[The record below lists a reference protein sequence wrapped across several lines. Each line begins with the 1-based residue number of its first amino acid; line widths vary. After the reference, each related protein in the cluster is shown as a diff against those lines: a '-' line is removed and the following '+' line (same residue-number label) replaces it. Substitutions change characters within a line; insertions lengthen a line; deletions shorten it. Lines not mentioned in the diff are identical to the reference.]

1 MKLWKYSSIG
11 AIVLFSVSLIAI
23 AENEQ
28 AYNGDSLLS
37 AGTPNVS
44 DNSTYIDKDDS
55 SAKPAAWLDKVVA
68 LADKQGEV
76 TNASNLPEESASTEA
91 GASQEE
97 APAPPLPFHTIE
109 GYGGGAIT
117 PMAYLVNPG
126 KKGTVFG
133 LPSAAFSNVVAGEK
147 NLQAFTFTETL
158 FGRVELGFAADRF
171 GTGTLGHDIQKAT
184 GVDAIDDDSVWL
196 YNFNVRTLLVEENSF
211 GIPFLPAITGGVH
224 FKVNDG
230 ISSVNRKLGGA
241 LSSIGYDSAS
251 GVDYTIT
258 ASKTIVD
265 KLTLNRPLIVSAGLR
280 NSSASQLG
288 FLGFGD
294 DRSWTFEGNVAYL
307 PTNWLLVA
315 YEFRQKANPYE
326 KIPGLVGEE
335 NNWQA
340 IDVSWIINDHATL
353 VGGWG
358 MFGNLANTVEDGA
371 WFLQFK
377 YEF

>member
-1 MKLWKYSSIG
+1 MKLWQIFLAAVVSSLLFASVGVAQQKQNESYSSYSNDG
-11 AIVLFSVSLIAI
+11 VQ
-23 AENEQ
+23 N
-28 AYNGDSLLS
+28 YN
-37 AGTPNVS
+37 S
-44 DNSTYIDKDDS
+44 DYIEKDDA
-55 SAKPAAWLDKVVA
+55 SAKLAGWLDKVVA
-68 LADKQGEV
+68 LADKEQEV
-76 TNASNLPEESASTEA
+76 TGGSNLPEENAA
-91 GASQEE
+91 PAEE

-126 KKGTVFG
+126 KKGTIFG
-133 LPSAAFSNVVAGEK
+133 LPAAAFSNVVAGEK

-158 FGRVELGFAADRF
+158 FGRVELGYAVDRF

-184 GVDAIDDDSVWL
+184 GVDAIDDDAVWL
-196 YNFNVRTLLVEENSF
+196 HNFNIRGLLLEENSF

-230 ISSVNRKLGGA
+230 IGSVNRKLGGA
-241 LSSIGYDSAS
+241 LSSIGYESAS

-265 KLTLNRPLIVSAGLR
+265 KLTFNRPLIVSAGLR

-326 KIPGLVGEE
+326 KIPGLVGDED
-335 NNWQA
+335 NWQA
-340 IDVSWIINDHATL
+340 IDVSWIVNEHATV